1 MKETNH
7 KKILR
12 ILREAKGGWVC
23 TTVFDTEYIR
33 DHRKRVSELIQQGYK
48 IISEQCKGECGR
60 SHSSNIFK
68 RKLVE
73 QKEKPPMYTTA
84 GLSEKVCCASFII
97 FQVHERSCKSLIT
110 EKPTLF

>member
-7 KKILR
+7 QKILR

-33 DHRKRVSELIQQGYK
+33 DHRKRVSELIQQGYN
-48 IISEQCKGECGR
+48 IISEQCKGDCGR

-73 QKEKPPMYTTA
+73 SNQTPQDAPGKDF
-84 GLSEKVCCASFII
+84 CCESYI
-97 FQVHERSCKSLIT
+97 FFQLHERSCQKAT
-110 EKPTLF
+110 APAKPTLF